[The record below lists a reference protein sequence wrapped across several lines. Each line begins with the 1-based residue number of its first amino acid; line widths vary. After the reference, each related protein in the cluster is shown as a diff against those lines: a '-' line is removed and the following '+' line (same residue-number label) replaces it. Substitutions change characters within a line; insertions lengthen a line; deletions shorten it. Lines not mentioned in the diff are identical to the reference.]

1 MTNDA
6 PENELWDMSGT
17 QERVAAAMW
26 RSEAMRGAPRSVAA
40 RRTPE
45 AFRNKTED
53 ARRKC
58 LNLAAVAIETLI
70 APSDTD
76 KGDK

>member
-1 MTNDA
+1 MA
-6 PENELWDMSGT
+6 GELWDMSGP

-45 AFRNKTED
+45 AFRYETED
-53 ARRKC
+53 VRRKW
-58 LNLAAVAIETLI
+58 LELAAVAIETLI
-70 APSDTD
+70 APPDTD
-76 KGDK
+76 KGDE